1 MPHSCSILQLAD
13 NSELKFNYFSVQ
25 GMKIV
30 GATCSTERG
39 AEYVFQ
45 DGLIDPSTNTI
56 VYNCLCKGMSSL
68 FTYGANKMVCVIHYW
83 VCPFTS

>member
-1 MPHSCSILQLAD
+1 MAPKNNNWTVFHF
-13 NSELKFNYFSVQ
+13 NKFSHNISYFK

-45 DGLIDPSTNTI
+45 DGKIDPKTDTI
-56 VYNCLCKGMSSL
+56 VYNCICKGASSL
-68 FTYGANKMVCVIHYW
+68 FVGANNMVCVIHYW
-83 VCPFTS
+83 ICPITS

>member
-1 MPHSCSILQLAD
+1 MMNRQFLSFTAFLITFH
-13 NSELKFNYFSVQ
+13 NFQ

-45 DGLIDPSTNTI
+45 DGKIDPRTNTI
-56 VYNCLCKGMSSL
+56 VYSCICKGTSSL
-68 FTYGANKMVCVIHYW
+68 FVVGPNAMVCIIHYW
-83 VCPFTS
+83 MCPVTS